1 MILLL
6 LLIILSIIL
15 YRFCQLSYIYIYW
28 KKFGMIP
35 KYFWDGENIS
45 LNHFVK
51 LLKYQSSYGT
61 SCSFLL
67 HCATWKTQVCLKKI
81 WKSSENR
88 RKATN
93 PLVFHSF
100 PAPFSPYFP
109 YLSSGSP
116 LARSVSLAASSMQRG
131 RVVVSFC
138 VTCVGVKPKD
148 WRWCEVIVCDP
159 KDGVQCMDYGDYG
172 VWRKKFRSPNQH
184 HARHCKLSQC
194 AAGSM
199 VSGYWCRRQHGA
211 KRSFCTSGLLLPV
224 LSGLENRLKGA
235 HQLLASR
242 SKAKLLQEGRY
253 LYQFE

>member
-1 MILLL
+1 
-6 LLIILSIIL
+6 
-15 YRFCQLSYIYIYW
+15 
-28 KKFGMIP
+28 
-35 KYFWDGENIS
+35 
-45 LNHFVK
+45 
-51 LLKYQSSYGT
+51 
-61 SCSFLL
+61 
-67 HCATWKTQVCLKKI
+67 
-81 WKSSENR
+81 
-88 RKATN
+88 
-93 PLVFHSF
+93 
-100 PAPFSPYFP
+100 
-109 YLSSGSP
+109 
-116 LARSVSLAASSMQRG
+116 
-131 RVVVSFC
+131 
-138 VTCVGVKPKD
+138 
-148 WRWCEVIVCDP
+148 
-159 KDGVQCMDYGDYG
+159 MDYGDYG